1 MNILKK
7 ILGIE
12 KAYAHCDVPCGIY
25 DPHLAQVSAHTVVR
39 MVQLMNGL
47 DKNDAD
53 YDLKMGRYISVK
65 EEHGELL
72 KHEVRIIWGDFL
84 KPDHAAANPGLTE
97 LVWDIM
103 RHGSAGRQTADMA
116 KVQGLLEATL
126 KFSELFWK
134 IKGVATKRVDAP
146 YPSGGQMVLPA

>member
-1 MNILKK
+1 MKK

-12 KAYAHCDVPCGIY
+12 KGYAHCDVPCGIY

-39 MVQLMNGL
+39 MVQLMSAL
-47 DKNDAD
+47 DKSDAD

-65 EEHGELL
+65 EEHGELV

-84 KPDHAAANPGLTE
+84 KPDHEAANPGLTD
-97 LVWDIM
+97 LVWTIM
-103 RHGSAGRQTADMA
+103 RDGSAGRQTADMSNA
-116 KVQGLLEATL
+116 QALLESTL

-134 IKGVATKRVDAP
+134 VKGVATKRVAAP
-146 YPSGGQMVLPA
+146 YPSGGEMVLPA

>member
-1 MNILKK
+1 MIL
-7 ILGIE
+7 
-12 KAYAHCDVPCGIY
+12 DT
-25 DPHLAQVSAHTVVR
+25 D
-39 MVQLMNGL
+39 
-47 DKNDAD
+47 
-53 YDLKMGRYISVK
+53 K

-126 KFSELFWK
+126 KFSEVFWK